1 MTLESIK
8 RDAFAREAGLVRDD
22 GEVSERGLAELL
34 RAPLARWGL
43 SPRAAVLRHARSQ
56 LEAAGLL
63 ERASDLAGKVLGR
76 MVRLGECAEVG
87 IGHERYLAP
96 ATPRWIRTGKESAA
110 LLSVAPSPEGIIEF
124 CSENGGADIV
134 RRVRIRGEEDL
145 AALRMAGVREI
156 PFEEWLQ
163 PYGYLPHA
171 MRRRGCPVR
180 SDEFGLSRFWELLV
194 AEVARHGLP
203 MGGDGEVRVAAGQ
216 PGSYFGRHS
225 AAACEG
231 RWSNV
236 APDGVW
242 CAYRRGYGAAHWIP
256 TVVAVDGDQRRMLD
270 LYDGDEWRWALLAR
284 GRSNGTDERLERTDG
299 QVRVSFPAPYQLIA
313 AMDILGP
320 RRGTWL
326 WEVSPAAPDP
336 WMALR

>member
-1 MTLESIK
+1 MILESIK
-8 RDAFAREAGLVRDD
+8 RDAFAREAGLVTDD

-56 LEAAGLL
+56 LEATGLL

-76 MVRLGECAEVG
+76 MVRLGECTEVG

-96 ATPRWIRTGKESAA
+96 ATPRWIRTGEESAA
-110 LLSVAPSPEGIIEF
+110 LLSVAPSPEGIVEF
-124 CSENGGADIV
+124 CSENGDADIV
-134 RRVRIRGEEDL
+134 RRVQIRGEEDL

-156 PFEEWLQ
+156 PFGEWLQ

-180 SDEFGLSRFWELLV
+180 CDEFGLSRFWELLV
-194 AEVARHGLP
+194 TEAAGHGLP
-203 MGGDGEVRVAAGQ
+203 LGDEGEVRVVAGE
-216 PGSYFGRHS
+216 PGGFFGRHN
-225 AAACEG
+225 APDCEG
-231 RWSNV
+231 RWTNDV
-236 APDGVW
+236 PDGVW
-242 CAYRRGYGAAHWIP
+242 CAYRRGYSRAHWIP
-256 TVVAVDGDQRRMLD
+256 AIVVSDGSQRCTLD

-284 GRSNGTDERLERTDG
+284 GRSSGTDERVERTDA
-299 QVRVSFPAPYQLIA
+299 QVRVSFPAPCQLVA

-320 RRGTWL
+320 RRGAWS

-336 WMALR
+336 WMALG